1 MSIRKNNVT
10 VTISGPVGSGKSA
23 IYAEIVI
30 TLTALGISV
39 KHADP
44 KPWQAE
50 VNAGVYATAHDMLD
64 MYKPIVT
71 MREVLEK

>member
-1 MSIRKNNVT
+1 MNIRKNNVT

-44 KPWQAE
+44 KPWQVE
-50 VNAGVYATAHDMLD
+50 INAGVYATAHDMLD

-71 MREVLEK
+71 MREVPEK

>member
-1 MSIRKNNVT
+1 MSVRKNNVT

-30 TLTALGISV
+30 TLTALGIPV
-39 KHADP
+39 KHVDS